1 MNICFIEPGYPGSKS
16 GGGAGTYV
24 QLVARALAKRGHK
37 AFVIS
42 TYSQYDS
49 QEYLDEGVVIKRV
62 KAGNL
67 HWYFSK
73 IFLIGPLIS
82 GSIHIVENSLAIYKT
97 LIKLKKENSLD
108 IIESCESANLLY
120 LFTGIPY
127 IIHLHGSK
135 YTFKKY
141 CGEKIFLQDKIQRW
155 LEGFLIKKAKHITS
169 PSLFLKNEVI
179 KEFRINPSNVSVV
192 PYPVKIYPKNTKE
205 ENKNKS
211 DERVVIYA
219 GRLEKRKGVH
229 ILVKAIPEVIKR
241 CPTVKFMF
249 FGSDSKELTKEML
262 KNMFK
267 KKGLAKKVEIS
278 SFVSR
283 NLLNQYRQ
291 KADVCVVPSLW
302 DNSPYVVYE
311 AMAQGKA
318 VIVAN
323 SGGMAEMIVNGVS
336 GILVEPNDSFGLAW
350 AIVKLLKND
359 KTRQD
364 MAISGRKSV
373 GRKCNPENNICQRL
387 RLYEQAVSSFKGKK
401 YN

>member
-141 CGEKIFLQDKIQRW
+141 CGEKIFLEDKIQR
-155 LEGFLIKKAKHITS
+155 LFEGLVLKKAKHIIS
-169 PSLFLKNEVI
+169 PSLFLKNEVVEEFGIKPSNISVMVYPI
-179 KEFRINPSNVSVV
+179 KENLNNLSENNGNKKDDRI
-192 PYPVKIYPKNTKE
+192 IL
-205 ENKNKS
+205 
-211 DERVVIYA
+211 YA
-219 GRLEKRKGVH
+219 GRYEKRKGVH
-229 ILVKAIPEVIKR
+229 VLMDAIPQVIER
-241 CPTVKFMF
+241 FPNAKFIF
-249 FGSDSKELTKEML
+249 VGSDSKEFTKEML
-262 KNMFK
+262 KNFFCE
-267 KKGLAKKVEIS
+267 KGVSEKVELH

-283 NLLNQYRQ
+283 EVLKKYRNN
-291 KADVCVVPSLW
+291 ADICVVPSLW

-311 AMAQGKA
+311 AMSQGKA
-318 VIVAN
+318 VVATKT
-323 SGGMAEMIVNGVS
+323 GGIPELIIDGEN
-336 GILVEPNDSFGLAW
+336 GILVNTNDSKGLS
-350 AIVKLLKND
+350 
-359 KTRQD
+359 
-364 MAISGRKSV
+364 MAIISLLNEPLKIKRLGIAGLESIKNKISFDNIVNKRLWICKS
-373 GRKCNPENNICQRL
+373 K
-387 RLYEQAVSSFKGKK
+387 
-401 YN
+401 